1 MTTSEIIERLKQN
14 KLRVTPQRVAI
25 FEAIYKLNNHPTAEN
40 IINNIKNNHPYIS
53 QGTVYKVLDS
63 FVESNLLKKVKT
75 ENGVM
80 RYDHVLSAHH
90 HIYCQETDRIE
101 DYVDDEL
108 DKIIHQYFKKKK
120 INNFQIKDIKLQI
133 SGTFKTK

>member
-108 DKIIHQYFKKKK
+108 DKIIHQHFKKKK
-120 INNFQIKDIKLQI
+120 INNFQITDIKLQI
-133 SGTFKTK
+133 SGNFKTK